1 MTKIGS
7 DPNAKKYNLTFV
19 KKEDDNIA
27 EYKKIWEN
35 LHKNISKPKVGLLLN
50 DTKVGA
56 IAEDF

>member
-1 MTKIGS
+1 
-7 DPNAKKYNLTFV
+7 LTFV

-35 LHKNISKPKVGLLLN
+35 LHKNISNPKVGLLLN